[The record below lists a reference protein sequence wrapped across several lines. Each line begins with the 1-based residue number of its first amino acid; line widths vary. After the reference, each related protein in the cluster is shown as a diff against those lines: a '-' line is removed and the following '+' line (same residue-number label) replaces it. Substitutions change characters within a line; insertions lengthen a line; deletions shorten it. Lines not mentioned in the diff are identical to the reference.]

1 MELIQEDQVM
11 REQDNLEDQVVEEEL
26 QFLFQQEQEML
37 EDITLLK
44 EIMEDIRVEEEEAL
58 VIMQRLKIKMDN
70 QDLFHLL
77 EMVYKMIIELDL
89 KFGMEEVELLEKFKE
104 IEVTGMVEKE
114 EVAVLK
120 ARLRDMGQRM
130 VKIIQE
136 GALALLVVVKGEV
149 KEDLVL

>member
-1 MELIQEDQVM
+1 MVHME
-11 REQDNLEDQVVEEEL
+11 NLVDQVVEREDNL
-26 QFLFQQEQEML
+26 THLTNRFQEML

-136 GALALLVVVKGEV
+136 GALALLDVVKGEV

>member
-1 MELIQEDQVM
+1 MVHME
-11 REQDNLEDQVVEEEL
+11 NLVDQVVEREDNL
-26 QFLFQQEQEML
+26 THLTNRFQEML